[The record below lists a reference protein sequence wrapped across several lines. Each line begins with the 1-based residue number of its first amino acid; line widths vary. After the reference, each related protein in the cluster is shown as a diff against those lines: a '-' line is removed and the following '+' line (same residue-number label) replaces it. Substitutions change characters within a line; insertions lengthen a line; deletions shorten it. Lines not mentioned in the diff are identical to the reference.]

1 MIALPIV
8 GVSAV
13 DLTWRSSELSTEQ
26 TLSRQIGGADARLNT
41 TSFGSPVY
49 QNPSG
54 DRYEPVGGYRDF
66 DPSKAKHENVPVSS
80 LLPPGAQ
87 ALQDSHGSAKVR
99 TTHGLLDTDLREVD
113 TASPLVEGM
122 LTLKRGRLPAAAGE
136 VIATDSFLKESGFSV
151 GSELTPRG
159 ATRSYRIVGA
169 YELPSA
175 LNTPQIIAPPRTL
188 LGPLDRALTQAGAQG
203 LGVDDTFLVKVGGDG
218 FTWNMVRAANA
229 KGFLAVSR
237 TVSLHPPADSDIPL
251 YAQQRKEGSADDYD
265 GSSARAVELTVLA
278 TVVGLAML
286 EICLLAGPA
295 FAVGARRSA
304 RQLGLVGA
312 NGGDRRHIRAI
323 VLSGGLVIGAA
334 SAVVG
339 TALGVA
345 LTVGLRPVLE
355 EYLGLRWGG
364 FEVRPLELAAVAL
377 VAVLTGLL
385 AAIVPAVTASRQTV
399 LASLTGRRGV
409 RGANRVLPVIG
420 IVAIAAGAALALYG
434 ALSGMGTLVVAGG
447 SALAE
452 LGVVALTPTLVGLF
466 GRAGRW
472 LPLSPRLAL
481 RDAVRNRGRTAPAVA
496 AVLAAVAGTVAVA
509 TYQHSKDLQ
518 ARHEYVASLPAGAG
532 MLTNREDDRSRDVP
546 AARQALAKEFS
557 LAVRADV
564 DRVVVGKPSCDAY
577 STEPGCGR
585 LEIIKP
591 PENRCPLYESK
602 NGSSDFSP
610 ERLRALRKDWRCKEQ
625 QYMQPRDT
633 VVADENLL
641 TVLGVSD
648 PGAVAALRSG
658 QAVSFDR
665 RNVKADKI
673 TLRVVTDDGQEQGTP
688 WAGDDPKGVDKV
700 FPVHQTPDTVTGYG
714 IEVVL
719 PPGAVRAAG
728 LGTAPFGTYFTLAEK
743 PTSAQ
748 RQALAAGID
757 RIGIDAPVK
766 IEEGYQGR
774 DSLEILALTIFA
786 GLVTIGAAGIA
797 TGLAQADAGAD
808 LKTLAAVGAPPR
820 VRRTLSGFQCGVV
833 ALMGVALGTA
843 AGLLPA
849 AGLRLTER
857 HALEGLI
864 SHSGSDQV
872 AYVPFA
878 VPWETL
884 GGLLVLVPLGAAV
897 LAALVT
903 RSSGALAR
911 RATG

>member
-1 MIALPIV
+1 MSTSSRSSHGSPSFPSSWYHSWVAAVRIARRDAWRAKGRSALVLAMIALPIL

-26 TLSRQIGGADARLNT
+26 TLSRQLGAADARLSD
-41 TSFGSPVY
+41 TSFGSAVY

-54 DRYEPVGGYRDF
+54 DRYEPVGGFRDY
-66 DPSKAKHENVPVSS
+66 DSSKAKLEHVPVPST
-80 LLPPGAQ
+80 LPPGAQ
-87 ALQDSHGSAKVR
+87 SVQDSHVSAKVR
-99 TTHGLLDTDLREVD
+99 TTHGLLDTELREVD
-113 TASPLVEGM
+113 TASPLVAGM
-122 LTLKRGRLPAAAGE
+122 FTLKRGRLPAAAGE
-136 VIATDSFLKESGFSV
+136 VIATDSFLKESGFFV

-159 ATRSYRIVGA
+159 AARSYRIVGA
-169 YELPSA
+169 YELPSSLKA
-175 LNTPQIIAPPRTL
+175 VQITAPPRTL
-188 LGPLDRALTQAGAQG
+188 LAPLDQALTRAGAQG
-203 LGVDDTFLVKVGGDG
+203 LSVNDNFLVKVGGDG
-218 FTWNMVRAANA
+218 FTWNMVRAANT
-229 KGFLAVSR
+229 KGLLVLSRAVN
-237 TVSLHPPADSDIPL
+237 LHPPADSEVPL
-251 YAQQRKEGSADDYD
+251 YAQLREQGRADDYQG
-265 GSSARAVELTVLA
+265 GSIRAVELTVLA

-334 SAVVG
+334 SAVIG

-345 LTVGLRPVLE
+345 LTLGLRPVLE

-364 FEVRPLELAAVAL
+364 FEVRPLELLAVAL

-385 AAIVPAVTASRQTV
+385 AAVVPAVTASRQTV

-409 RGANRVLPVIG
+409 RRANRILPVIG
-420 IVAIAAGAALALYG
+420 LVGVASGAALALYG
-434 ALSGMGTLVVAGG
+434 AVSQTGTLVVAGG

-509 TYQHSKDLQ
+509 TYQHSTELQ
-518 ARHEYVASLPAGAG
+518 ARHEYVASLPADAG
-532 MLTNREDDRSRDVP
+532 MLTNQEDDRYKDVP

-564 DRVVVGKPSCDAY
+564 DRVVVGKPSCDSY

-591 PENRCPLYESK
+591 QENRCPLYESK
-602 NGSSDFSP
+602 NGASDFS
-610 ERLRALRKDWRCKEQ
+610 RDQVRALRRDWRCKER
-625 QYMQPRDT
+625 QYVQPRET
-633 VVADENLL
+633 VVADEKLL

-648 PGAVAALRSG
+648 PGAVAALKSG

-665 RNVKADKI
+665 RNFKAGTV
-673 TLRVVTDDGQEQGTP
+673 TLRVITEDGRGLP
-688 WAGDDPKGVDKV
+688 GPGDEPKGVDKV
-700 FPVHQTPDTVTGYG
+700 FPVYQAPDTVTGYG

-719 PPGAVRAAG
+719 PPGAVKAAG

-743 PTSAQ
+743 PTSTQ
-748 RQALAAGID
+748 RQALAGQID

-766 IEEGYQGR
+766 IEEGFQGR

-786 GLVTIGAAGIA
+786 GLVTVGAAGIA
-797 TGLAQADAGAD
+797 TGLAQADAEAD

-833 ALMGVALGTA
+833 A
-843 AGLLPA
+843 
-849 AGLRLTER
+849 
-857 HALEGLI
+857 
-864 SHSGSDQV
+864 
-872 AYVPFA
+872 
-878 VPWETL
+878 
-884 GGLLVLVPLGAAV
+884 
-897 LAALVT
+897 
-903 RSSGALAR
+903 
-911 RATG
+911 